1 MGNEIKDPGFGT
13 GFKYKTKR
21 IVNPDGS
28 FNIIRKGA
36 FIKWRDAYKYLLDK
50 SWLNFFGVLFIFYI
64 LLNLV
69 FTVVY
74 CICGFQ
80 NIIGIDP
87 NKGSEFMQAYYFSV
101 QTFTTVGYGVMSP
114 SGMATQIVS
123 SIEAFVGF
131 LSFSLATGL
140 LYGRFSKPNAKI
152 LFGKSALVTP
162 YKKGVDSLQVK
173 IVNARDNVLLDIHA
187 KIILVFDQ
195 SNESGGI
202 QKKYFQLPLEIS
214 SLSLLPLSWTIVHP
228 INEDSPIFN
237 LSQKELIKMNP
248 EIIVL
253 IRGFDE
259 VFSQNVN
266 SKKSY
271 VTDEWVWDKKFA
283 KIFSSSIDGNIVLDL
298 SKIDDLENLKSN

>member
-1 MGNEIKDPGFGT
+1 
-13 GFKYKTKR
+13 
-21 IVNPDGS
+21 
-28 FNIIRKGA
+28 
-36 FIKWRDAYKYLLDK
+36 
-50 SWLNFFGVLFIFYI
+50 
-64 LLNLV
+64 
-69 FTVVY
+69 
-74 CICGFQ
+74 
-80 NIIGIDP
+80 
-87 NKGSEFMQAYYFSV
+87 
-101 QTFTTVGYGVMSP
+101 
-114 SGMATQIVS
+114 
-123 SIEAFVGF
+123 
-131 LSFSLATGL
+131 

-152 LFGKSALVTP
+152 LFSKSALVTP